1 MVVNIKGN
9 NVNLNECY
17 FHAFKFEENA
27 FKDIMINGIKSKI
40 LQGCIDKYGCYNGSF
55 YISLYKGESNSIMMK
70 VIRKNPC
77 IILDKKIR
85 PIKASFRKFS
95 IFNNTPIPIRE
106 SMYDNEY
113 QSFLH
118 ISPKYFLGI
127 GVNLDKSRD
136 DFKERY
142 MELRDIII
150 WLNLI
155 NKDIEIIN
163 TNTGEVIDKKL
174 VK

>member
-1 MVVNIKGN
+1 MLINIKGN

-17 FHAFKFEENA
+17 FHAFRLEEKV
-27 FKDIMINGIKSKI
+27 FRDIMINGIKSKI
-40 LQGCIDKYGCYNGSF
+40 LQGYIDKNRSYNGSF
-55 YISLYKGESNSIMMK
+55 YISLYKGESNSLMMK
-70 VIRKNPC
+70 IIKNKPC
-77 IILDKKIR
+77 IILDKKIH
-85 PIKASFRKFS
+85 PIKACFRNGSFFY
-95 IFNNTPIPIRE
+95 NTPIPIRD
-106 SMYDNEY
+106 SLYDNEY

-127 GVNLDKSRD
+127 GVNLDKSCE

-142 MELRDIII
+142 MELKKIVM

-155 NKDIEIIN
+155 NKDLEIIN
-163 TNTGEVIDKKL
+163 INTGKIIDKKL